1 VDAVFSM
8 RTFRFLLALAGP
20 AVTGGANLAAQAVER
35 TDVPG
40 RGILRVTFDPR
51 IMTWNDEFTDAGRR
65 RLGFGLTGDTVGSR
79 YIPAL
84 GQLEQNVRTVTG
96 DLVPVIRPQVLG
108 AADRQPLL
116 PRFVASLGAGLLSVY
131 QERRTYPITAEL
143 GVTSRLSVSLTVPI
157 VRAAMRSALQLST
170 TGANL
175 GLNPR
180 LTVAGAAGAY
190 AAFFTQFDTTLARF
204 AQNINAGLYG
214 CAGNPSCPARD
225 SLALWRSVFDALHGT
240 VYGVAQVGSPFM
252 PLDASPAGRGIDSAV
267 ARIRRDMSAF
277 GVAGFDTTFLLPK
290 DTVSGTLVQAVIVDS
305 AIGFGYNR
313 IPFRTGFRYGLGD
326 IELAAKYRFRA
337 GAHYAAAVK
346 ALVRLPT
353 GARDSADDLLA
364 QPIGDHQ
371 TDLEGQLTQELMAGP
386 LWLNLAVRAGLQ
398 RPGTR
403 VRRVAPP
410 DAFLVPVAATASLR
424 WDPGDYVG
432 VDVAPLVRLAP
443 EFAAGFTAGYWTK
456 QRDRYAFQSP
466 QDSVALATRLGAP
479 MPASVLDEG
488 TAQHRLRLGFAV
500 TYHGATV
507 EGGFSIEQTVSGGG
521 RVPAATVYR
530 LVLRTS
536 RKLF

>member
-1 VDAVFSM
+1 M
-8 RTFRFLLALAGP
+8 RTLRIVLLVVSPAL
-20 AVTGGANLAAQAVER
+20 TGGASLAAAQSVER
-35 TDVPG
+35 TDVPA

-84 GQLEQNVRTVTG
+84 AQLEQNVRAVTG
-96 DLVPVIRPQVLG
+96 DLVPAIQPQLLG
-108 AADRQPLL
+108 HGDRVALL
-116 PRFVASLGAGLLSVY
+116 PRFVASLGAGLLSVR

-157 VRAAMRSALQLST
+157 VRVATRSGLQLST
-170 TGANL
+170 SGANL

-180 LTVAGAAGAY
+180 LTVTGAEAAY
-190 AAFFTQFDTTLARF
+190 LAFFTQFDTTLARLD
-204 AQNINAGLYG
+204 QNIAAGLYG
-214 CAGNPSCPARD
+214 SCTPSCPARD
-225 SLALWRSVFDALHGT
+225 SSAYWHGIYDALHHIT
-240 VYGVAQVGSPFM
+240 YGVGQPGSPGSPFM
-252 PLDASPAGRGIDSAV
+252 PLDSSAAGRGIDSAV
-267 ARIRRDMSAF
+267 ARIRRDMATF
-277 GVAGFDTTFLLPK
+277 GVAGFDTTFLLPS
-290 DTVSGTLVQAVIVDS
+290 DTLSSVLVQAAIVDS

-313 IPFRTGFRYGLGD
+313 IPFRSGFRYGFGDVELG
-326 IELAAKYRFRA
+326 AKYRLLG
-337 GAHYAAAVK
+337 GAHYAAALK

-353 GARDSADDLLA
+353 GARDSADELLA
-364 QPIGDHQ
+364 QSIGDHQ
-371 TDLEGQLTQELMAGP
+371 IDLEGQLTQELMAGP
-386 LWLNLAVRAGLQ
+386 LWLNLAVRAAVQ

-410 DAFLVPVAATASLR
+410 DAFLVPAAATASLR
-424 WDPGDYVG
+424 WDPGDYVA

-443 EFAAGFTAGYWTK
+443 EFAVGFTAGYWTK

-479 MPASVLDEG
+479 IAASVLDEG
-488 TAQHRLRLGFAV
+488 TSQRRLRLGFAM

-507 EGGFSIEQTVSGGG
+507 EGGFSIEQTVSGVGG
-521 RVPAATVYR
+521 FVPAATVYR